1 MRHSPI
7 NKTTVT
13 MDTKVTYYPRLEDV
27 NKAKLNLK
35 GVALETPL
43 MKNYNLSNAYD
54 ANISLKREDLQ
65 QVRSYKIR
73 GAYNMI
79 SGLDIKEQA
88 KGVVCSSAG
97 NHAQGVA
104 FSCNKLKING
114 KIFMP
119 ETTPKQKVK
128 QVKMFGNGH
137 VEVVLTGDTYDDAF
151 KAALDDCKNSGSIF
165 IPPFD
170 HPLIIEGQATV
181 GLEVLQQVEECID
194 YIFVPIGGG
203 GLAAGLGSYIKA
215 LSPNTKIVG
224 VEPEGAPSMKASFD
238 KGEKVCL
245 EEIDKFVDGAA
256 VKEVGNY
263 TYEICKDILDDVI
276 SVPEGLVCST
286 ILKLYNQDALVVE
299 PAGAL
304 SVAALELYKDKLKG
318 KNVVCVVSGSNN
330 DITRTEEIKERS
342 LLYEGLKHYFIVRFP
357 QRAGALK
364 TFVNDILGPNDDI
377 TLFEY
382 SKKNN
387 REKGPALVGIE
398 LRDKTDFKPL
408 LKRFN
413 ESGFV
418 FEYLNDKPDLFQ
430 YLV

>member
-1 MRHSPI
+1 METET
-7 NKTTVT
+7 NTTT
-13 MDTKVTYYPRLEDV
+13 TYYPRLEDV
-27 NKAKLNLK
+27 NKAKLNLT
-35 GVALETPL
+35 GTVLETPL
-43 MKNYNLSNAYD
+43 IENNNLSALYS
-54 ANISLKREDLQ
+54 ARIQLKREDLQ

-79 SGLDIKEQA
+79 SSLRDEQKA
-88 KGVVCSSAG
+88 KGIVCSSAG

-104 FSCNKLKING
+104 FSCNKLNIHG

-119 ETTPKQKVK
+119 ETTPKQKVS
-128 QVKMFGNGH
+128 QVKMFGNRN
-137 VEVVLTGDTYDDAF
+137 VDVILTGDTYDDAYS
-151 KAALDDCKNSGSIF
+151 AATKECEKSGSIF

-181 GLEVLQQVEECID
+181 GLEILQQADSSID
-194 YIFVPIGGG
+194 YIFIPIGGG

-215 LSPNTKIVG
+215 LSPHTKIIG
-224 VEPEGAPSMKASFD
+224 VEPLGAPSMGESIN
-238 KGEKVCL
+238 KGERICL
-245 EEIDKFVDGAA
+245 QEIDKFVDGAA
-256 VKEVGNY
+256 VKEVGKY
-263 TYEICKDILDDVI
+263 TFDICKEILDDVI

-286 ILKLYNQDALVVE
+286 ILRLYNHDALVVE

-304 SVAALELYKDKLKG
+304 SVAALELYKDKIEG
-318 KNVVCVVSGSNN
+318 KNVVCIISGSNN

-364 TFVNDILGPNDDI
+364 TFVNKILGPEDDI

-398 LRDKTDFKPL
+398 LHNKKDFKPL
-408 LKRFN
+408 LKRFSD
-413 ESGFV
+413 SGFV
-418 FEYLNDKPDLFQ
+418 YEYLNDKPDLFQ
-430 YLV
+430 YIVL

>member
-1 MRHSPI
+1 MET
-7 NKTTVT
+7 KT
-13 MDTKVTYYPRLEDV
+13 TYYPKLEDI

-43 MKNYNLSNAYD
+43 MENYNLSNLYK
-54 ANISLKREDLQ
+54 ANIQLKREDLQ

-79 SGLDIKEQA
+79 SSLNQEDKE
-88 KGVVCSSAG
+88 KGIVCSSAG

-104 FSCNKLKING
+104 FSCNKLKIKG

-119 ETTPKQKVK
+119 ETTPKQKVN

-137 VEVVLTGDTYDDAF
+137 VQVVLTGDTYDDAYN
-151 KAALDDCKNSGSIF
+151 AAMKDCKDTGSIF

-181 GLEVLQQVEECID
+181 GLEILQQAQSSVD
-194 YIFVPIGGG
+194 YIFIPIGGG

-215 LSPNTKIVG
+215 LSPNTKIIG
-224 VEPEGAPSMKASFD
+224 VEPQGAPSMRASLD
-238 KGEKVCL
+238 KGERTSL
-245 EEIDKFVDGAA
+245 NEIDKFVDGAA
-256 VKEVGNY
+256 VKEVGQY
-263 TYEICKDILDDVI
+263 TYDICKDILDDVI

-304 SVAALELYKDKLKG
+304 SVAALELYKDKLDG
-318 KNVVCVVSGSNN
+318 KNVVCIISGSNN

-364 TFVNDILGPNDDI
+364 TFVNEILGPNDDI

-398 LRDKTDFKPL
+398 LREQKDFKSL
-408 LKRFN
+408 LERFE

-418 FEYLNDKPDLFQ
+418 FEYLNDKQDLFR
-430 YLV
+430 YIV